1 MTDDQPPN
9 PPVRLYDTTLRDGTQ
24 AEGVSFSMTDK
35 VRIARRLNAFGV
47 AYIEGGW
54 PGSNPT
60 DMAFFEEMRG
70 EPLSHAKIAA
80 FGSTRRAQFT
90 PEDDPNLRTLLQAET
105 PVTTIFGKT
114 WLLHV
119 HDVLR
124 VAPEVNLDM
133 ISSSCQFLRDN
144 GKEVIFDA
152 EHFFDGYFADAD
164 YALAVLRAAIAGGAA
179 TVVLCDTNGGTLPY
193 RIEDVCRTVRAALPE
208 GVVLGIHCHDDTG
221 CAVAS
226 SLSAVHLGCAHVQG
240 TVNGLGERCGNA
252 NLCAIMPS
260 LELKMATRC
269 LPEGSLC
276 HLSELS
282 QVLCCFGDFLSD
294 SGY

>member
-152 EHFFDGYFADAD
+152 EHFFDGYKANPD
-164 YALAVLRAAIAGGAA
+164 YAMKTLAAAAEAFARAVKLNPAYVDARYN
-179 TVVLCDTNGGTLPY
+179 L
-193 RIEDVCRTVRAALPE
+193 AL
-208 GVVLGIHCHDDTG
+208 VNHY
-221 CAVAS
+221 
-226 SLSAVHLGCAHVQG
+226 HLGRTPQALRDLE
-240 TVNGLGERCGNA
+240 TV
-252 NLCAIMPS
+252 
-260 LELKMATRC
+260 
-269 LPEGSLC
+269 
-276 HLSELS
+276 LS
-282 QVLCCFGDFLSD
+282 QKPDYQPAIDLIARIRK
-294 SGY
+294 